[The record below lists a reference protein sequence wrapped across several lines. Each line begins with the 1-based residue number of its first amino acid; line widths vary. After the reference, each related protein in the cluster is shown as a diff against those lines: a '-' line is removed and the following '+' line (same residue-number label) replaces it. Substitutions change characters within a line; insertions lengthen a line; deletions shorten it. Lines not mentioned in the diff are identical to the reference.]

1 MTLVTMTR
9 LLEVARIRSTAP
21 TLFHP
26 ESSLAHPAPTDVMQL
41 AHFLTHAGW
50 REVHNIPGL
59 LERAVELTGGSHFC
73 TGEFGS
79 ENPCLE
85 VTGFGVVGV
94 PVNEIVCEELR
105 SECKQLRRK
114 TAGSKDEL
122 QCRLLEVYQQN
133 DKGWKWHHGQS
144 CTKERYLASGEC
156 RHVYSERY
164 TKGPR
169 KGEYCVWK
177 VFKTG
182 SVYES
187 KFFQATC

>member
-1 MTLVTMTR
+1 MTQ
-9 LLEVARIRSTAP
+9 LLEVARICPTAP

-94 PVNEIVCEELR
+94 PVNAIV
-105 SECKQLRRK
+105 
-114 TAGSKDEL
+114 A
-122 QCRLLEVYQQN
+122 RLL
-133 DKGWKWHHGQS
+133 S
-144 CTKERYLASGEC
+144 CVATPLKIDGVEEA
-156 RHVYSERY
+156 
-164 TKGPR
+164 
-169 KGEYCVWK
+169 
-177 VFKTG
+177 KTHPP
-182 SVYES
+182 
-187 KFFQATC
+187 THTTHTP